1 MHSRRQILLLLS
13 SLTLATGAI
22 ALALPVPSTSLST
35 TPNTRRGTVSDD
47 DDEQQQAFSSSPTCL
62 LVDFPQTPID
72 PPACWS
78 WFASTPTPSTYC
90 GAAAARTF
98 SSLPLSPT
106 STPTSQFS
114 SCVEALAASSSSSS
128 SGGSR
133 DFFLAAYS
141 PDVFNTL
148 LLLFHDVLLLPG
160 NSTGTGTGTGVGCA
174 LQVRPARP
182 PSDEQIYVGGAD
194 VADILGLAAGS
205 SSSSSNGIEGSM
217 VCGEDEVSW
226 RVVPVDS

>member
-1 MHSRRQILLLLS
+1 MPSSRQILLLLS
-13 SLTLATGAI
+13 SLTLATGVI
-22 ALALPVPSTSLST
+22 ALALPVPSTSTSLSTTTT
-35 TPNTRRGTVSDD
+35 TPNTRRGTISD
-47 DDEQQQAFSSSPTCL
+47 DDEQPFSSSSPTCL

-78 WFASTPTPSTYC
+78 WFASTSTPSTYC
-90 GAAAARTF
+90 TF
-98 SSLPLSPT
+98 SSSLPLSPSPT
-106 STPTSQFS
+106 STSTATSTSTSQLS
-114 SCVEALAASSSSSS
+114 SCIEALAVSSS
-128 SGGSR
+128 SR

-148 LLLFHDVLLLPG
+148 LLLFPG
-160 NSTGTGTGTGVGCA
+160 NSTGTGTGVGLGCA

-205 SSSSSNGIEGSM
+205 SSSSSNGVEGSM
-217 VCGEDEVSW
+217 ACGEDEVSW